1 MSDEIFVARPQ
12 FVTRRN
18 FLKLVPVVSS
28 GFLLSKAT
36 GEPLFKSGAPF
47 SVDFWP
53 HGSGNFRAL
62 VHVPTAADAVYV
74 RIPWRRRDADPQLKG
89 VFVQD
94 ARTSIWIENVFAA
107 DITGE
112 YGDVVFQPPSA
123 PADYYLYYMQY
134 TADTAPWAYAVH
146 YLPPASKAAPD
157 WLNSHGLR
165 PGNGMTISNGLPKAT
180 FREVEARTDFDSCD
194 PMELVATREEVES
207 LVSRYPSRTYLIFP
221 EDRQYAIRMQEHI
234 PLRWVQRGAQ
244 DNFHGQACRNE
255 FFAFQIGLYATNTD
269 IERLAIE
276 FEPLQMASGG
286 RIPKEALRCFNLGG
300 SDWEGRPF
308 EKTVSVEKGRIQ
320 ALWIGVQIPETAQ
333 PGDYHGTVRIKP
345 ASGTATDLHLSL
357 TVEAR
362 TLPDSGDRDLW
373 RYSRLRWLD
382 SGIGL
387 DGKVT
392 APYTPLTVHNE
403 TVDCLLRSVQFAA
416 DGLPASIRSRD
427 VEILSKPIRF
437 VIETATEVLTAA
449 PMTWQSISNAQD
461 SVVREYQ
468 STYGS
473 IRCTCRLKMEFDG
486 YVNYAF
492 QFESSADVRLKD
504 IRLEIPF
511 RSDIASHL
519 MGMGKRGGAYP
530 GEWKWKW
537 DIRKADN
544 CIWLGNASAGLQCKL
559 KGQKD
564 TWDSADLRADGI
576 PASWGNQGEGGCDI
590 TEDGD
595 SVIVRAYSGP
605 RTLKANEPIE
615 YRFGLLPTPVK
626 PLDAA
631 HWNQRYYHA
640 YIEPDLAAQA
650 GANIIN
656 IHQGNE
662 LNPYINYP
670 FLEMDRLSSYVSEA
684 HSLGLKV
691 KIYYTVRELTNR
703 VAELWALRSLGAE
716 IYKDGPGGGSA
727 WLREH
732 LVSNYTPAWHQ
743 SLPTGELDS
752 AILTT
757 GLSRWH
763 NYYLRGL
770 KYLLTQAEI
779 DGLYLDG
786 IGYDRTI
793 MQRVRRVLD
802 ETRPGSLI
810 DLHSGDAFG
819 APLYLGI
826 SPANQYME
834 HFPYINS
841 LWFGEGYNYDA
852 SPDYWLVEISGIP
865 FGLFGEMLEK
875 GGNPWRGMIYGMT
888 ARFYEGAD
896 PGKIW
901 EVWDRFGIQHAAMI
915 GYWEKD
921 CPVKTD
927 HKDVLATVYKRED
940 KCLISIA
947 SWAPQEVAC
956 RLEINWTG
964 LGFDPEHSRLTAP
977 AIPGFQESFA
987 AKLDGPMVIEPG
999 RGFLLILEKL

>member
-1 MSDEIFVARPQ
+1 MTANLPPARPRS
-12 FVTRRN
+12 VTRRN
-18 FLKLVPVVSS
+18 FLKLAPVAST
-28 GFLLSKAT
+28 GFLLSRAT
-36 GEPLFKSGAPF
+36 GEPLFRSGAPF
-47 SVDFWP
+47 TVDFWP

-62 VHVPTAADAVYV
+62 VHVPAAADAVYV

-89 VFVQD
+89 IFIQD
-94 ARTSIWIENVFAA
+94 AGTSRWIENVFGAE
-107 DITGE
+107 ITDE
-112 YGDVVFQPPSA
+112 YGDIVFQPPSA
-123 PADYYLYYMQY
+123 PADYYVYYLQY
-134 TADTAPWAYAVH
+134 TADTQPWAYAVH
-146 YLPPASKAAPD
+146 YLPPASKAAPG
-157 WLNSHGLR
+157 WLNAHDLKS
-165 PGNGMTISNGLPKAT
+165 GNGVTISNRLPRAM

-207 LVSRYPSRTYLIFP
+207 LISRYPPQPCLIFP

-234 PLRWVQRGAQ
+234 PLRWVQQGSR
-244 DNFHGQACRNE
+244 NSFHGQACRNE
-255 FFAFQIGLYATNTD
+255 FFVFQIGLYAVNTD

-276 FEPLQMASGG
+276 FQSLHTASGAV
-286 RIPKEALRCFNLGG
+286 IPKDALRCFNLAG

-308 EKTVSVEKGRIQ
+308 EKTVSVQKGHIQ
-320 ALWIGVQIPETAQ
+320 ALWIGIQVPEAAP
-333 PGDYHGTVRIKP
+333 PGQYQGTIRIKP
-345 ASGTATDLHLSL
+345 DSGAATGLHLSL

-362 TLPDSGDRDLW
+362 TLPDSGDRELW

-382 SGIGL
+382 SKIGL

-392 APYTPLTVHNE
+392 APYTPLTVHNQ
-403 TVDCLLRSVQFAA
+403 TINCLLRRVQFGAG
-416 DGLPASIRSRD
+416 GLPASIRSRD
-427 VEILSKPIRF
+427 VEILSKPIQF
-437 VIETATEVLTAA
+437 VIETTNGSLNATATNWK
-449 PMTWQSISNAQD
+449 TISD
-461 SVVREYQ
+461 TSESVIREYH
-468 STYGS
+468 STCGS
-473 IRCTCRLKMEFDG
+473 IRCTYRLKMDFDG
-486 YVNYAF
+486 YINYACH
-492 QFESSADVRLKD
+492 FESSADISLKD

-511 RSDIASHL
+511 RSAIATHL

-530 GEWKWKW
+530 GAWKWKW
-537 DIRKADN
+537 NIEKADN
-544 CIWLGNASAGLQCKL
+544 CVWLGNAAAGLQCKL

-564 TWDSADLRADGI
+564 TWDSADLRADGV
-576 PASWGNQGEGGCDI
+576 PASWGNAGQGGCDI
-590 TEDGD
+590 TQDGD
-595 SVIVRAYSGP
+595 SVIMRAYSGP
-605 RTLKANEPIE
+605 RTLKADEPIGFH
-615 YRFGLLPTPVK
+615 FGLLPTPVK
-626 PLDAA
+626 PLDPA

-640 YIEPDLAAQA
+640 YIEPDLAARA

-670 FLEMDRLSSYVSEA
+670 FLEVDRLSSYVNEA
-684 HSLGLKV
+684 HSLGMKV
-691 KIYYTVRELTNR
+691 KIYYTVRELTNH
-703 VAELWALRSLGAE
+703 VAELWALRSLGTE

-763 NYYLRGL
+763 NYYLQGL
-770 KYLLTQAEI
+770 EYLLSQAEI

-852 SPDYWLVEISGIP
+852 SPDYWLIEISGIP

-896 PGKIW
+896 PGEIW
-901 EVWDRFGIQHAAMI
+901 KVWDKFGMQHAAMI
-915 GYWEKD
+915 GYWEKS
-921 CPVKTD
+921 CPVRTD
-927 HKDVLATVYKRED
+927 HKDVLATVYRRED

-947 SWAPQEVAC
+947 SWAPQAVSC
-956 RLEINWTG
+956 KLKIDWTE
-964 LGFDPEHSRLTAP
+964 LRFDPEHSQLTAP
-977 AIPGFQESFA
+977 VIPGFQDSLVTRPDSPIVV
-987 AKLDGPMVIEPG
+987 KPG